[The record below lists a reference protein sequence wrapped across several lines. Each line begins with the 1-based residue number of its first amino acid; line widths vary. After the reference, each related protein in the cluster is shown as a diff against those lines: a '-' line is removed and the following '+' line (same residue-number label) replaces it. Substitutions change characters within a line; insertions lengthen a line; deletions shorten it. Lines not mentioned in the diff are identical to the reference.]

1 MPLFLFGI
9 NKIAVSMSNV
19 SKIGTPYLIKSKS
32 INDDYQMREIRKFF
46 PQKKMGVRD
55 GLVKWRCRTAWS
67 NGVVKPRGQTGL
79 SNGVV
84 QRHCKMAL

>member
-46 PQKKMGVRD
+46 PQKKWGFATV
-55 GLVKWRCRTAWS
+55 
-67 NGVVKPRGQTGL
+67 
-79 SNGVV
+79 
-84 QRHCKMAL
+84 

>member
-32 INDDYQMREIRKFF
+32 INDDYQMREIGKFF
-46 PQKKMGVRD
+46 PRKK
-55 GLVKWRCRTAWS
+55 
-67 NGVVKPRGQTGL
+67 KPNLLMRPKFSDHARLADKSTIK
-79 SNGVV
+79 NE
-84 QRHCKMAL
+84 